1 MSVTSVINLSNCSIA
16 EDILSMYCNEGLKY
30 LMKSR
35 FMIGEGANIEKAK
48 KIEKLSNLLK
58 HNDCLITFEKEEIL
72 RQIKKLTY

>member
-1 MSVTSVINLSNCSIA
+1 MSVTSVVNITRCSIA
-16 EDILSMYCNEGLKY
+16 EDILSMYCNEGFKY

-58 HNDCLITFEKEEIL
+58 HNDCLITFDKEEIL

>member
-1 MSVTSVINLSNCSIA
+1 
-16 EDILSMYCNEGLKY
+16 
-30 LMKSR
+30 MKSR